1 MKRYRAV
8 LILVAVCAA
17 GLIASCGESIS
28 PAAFKYLTE
37 GEKYFRLM
45 KYDEAIKQY
54 NEAVKAQPSLSQG
67 YLGIGRCLVET
78 GRYDEALRQFKTALD
93 LDPRSDEI
101 VLEIARAY
109 IEGDLDKEAE
119 AMLDKAEELDADHPK
134 LFLYRGIYYFR
145 KGQYKEAVEEFEK
158 SAREDKKSADP
169 YIRLTLLYINAKN
182 PTYQNGEKAVEY
194 AKKAIDRDPSS
205 LAALDALAQAYFSA
219 GRYDL
224 AIETEEAALA
234 KSPDNPI
241 LEENLAR
248 FQGTVKGS
256 ADEHNLKGAQLMEEG
271 DYIGAAEE
279 FKIAVGVDPNFSDGY
294 YNLGKVYSQ
303 LKDYDLAKSYYEK
316 AIEIS
321 PENPRYHYNL
331 AIVYAAKGMLA
342 ESEREYLYAINV
354 DPYYDKAHNNLG
366 ALYLKMD
373 KLNEAL
379 AEFDKAFEINPES
392 IYKANS
398 DIVKK
403 MMEQR
408 GQSPQPIKPD
418 KGKSQF

>member
-1 MKRYRAV
+1 MKRYRV
-8 LILVAVCAA
+8 LLIIGLASLICAA
-17 GLIASCGESIS
+17 ASCGESIS

-54 NEAVKAQPSLSQG
+54 NEAVKAQPSLAQG

-93 LDPRSDEI
+93 LDPKNEEI
-101 VLEIARAY
+101 ILEIARAY
-109 IEGDLDKEAE
+109 IESDLDKEAL
-119 AMLDKAEELDADHPK
+119 AMLEKAEGLDADNPK
-134 LFLYRGIYYFR
+134 LFLYRGIYYFK
-145 KGQYKEAVEEFEK
+145 KGEYETAVGEFEK

-169 YIRLTLLYINAKN
+169 YVRLSLLFVNAKN
-182 PTYQNGEKAVEY
+182 PAYQNGEKAVDY
-194 AKKAIDRDPSS
+194 AKKAIDRD
-205 LAALDALAQAYFSA
+205 ALAQAYFSE
-219 GRYDL
+219 GKYDL
-224 AIETEEAALA
+224 AIETEEMALA
-234 KSPDNPI
+234 KSPNNPI
-241 LEENLAR
+241 FEENLAR
-248 FQGTVKGS
+248 FKGTVKGS
-256 ADEHNLKGAQLMEEG
+256 ADEHNLKGAELMEGG
-271 DYIGAAEE
+271 DFMGAAEE
-279 FKIAVGVDPNFSDGY
+279 FKIAVGVDPNFADGY

-303 LKDYDLAKSYYEK
+303 LNDYDLAQSYYEK

-331 AIVYAAKGMLA
+331 AIVYTAKGMLA
-342 ESEREYLYAINV
+342 ESEREYLYAINI

-366 ALYLKMD
+366 AVYVKMD

-379 AEFDKAFEINPES
+379 AEFDKAYEINPKS
-392 IYKANS
+392 DYKTNS
-398 DIVKK
+398 DMVKK

-408 GQSPQPIKPD
+408 GLSPQPIKPD